1 MGSFNKLAPW
11 LCCALLMPGLAQSAQ
26 VTAAQSAGAAA
37 YVDVLDLPAKAS
49 ALARQ
54 SPLLDLAQAGK
65 RLVAV
70 GQRGHILYSDDD
82 GRHWQQAGVPVSVDL
97 TAVAFPSPE
106 QGWAVGGD
114 GVVLHSADGGASWQ
128 KQLDGR
134 QIGEL
139 VLQHYSAKARAEPDN
154 EQWAALVEEGRR
166 LIEEGADKPLLDV
179 WFADDRVGYV
189 VGVFNLIL
197 RTEDGGQHWTPMQDS
212 TDNPDGLHLNA
223 IARAGESLYLAGE
236 QGLLRKWDEAAQ
248 RFVALPSPYEGSF
261 FGLIGRPGELLVYG
275 LRGHVYRSTD
285 GGANWVQL
293 ASKLPISIS
302 AAVQDA
308 GGHVRLFT
316 QAGHMLLVDG
326 DRPLQLV
333 AEAEPSP
340 VAGALLT
347 PEGALA
353 LVGNRGVRTLAVN

>member
-37 YVDVLDLPAKAS
+37 YVDVLDLPAKPS

-134 QIGEL
+134 QINALLER
-139 VLQHYSAKARAEPDN
+139 SAAEPDGF
-154 EQWAALVEEGRR
+154 LCR
-166 LIEEGADKPLLDV
+166 LQP
-179 WFADDRVGYV
+179 
-189 VGVFNLIL
+189 
-197 RTEDGGQHWTPMQDS
+197 P
-212 TDNPDGLHLNA
+212 
-223 IARAGESLYLAGE
+223 
-236 QGLLRKWDEAAQ
+236 
-248 RFVALPSPYEGSF
+248 
-261 FGLIGRPGELLVYG
+261 
-275 LRGHVYRSTD
+275 
-285 GGANWVQL
+285 GGAG
-293 ASKLPISIS
+293 S
-302 AAVQDA
+302 AAVPGDA
-308 GGHVRLFT
+308 SGGGEPGFPSVET
-316 QAGHMLLVDG
+316 GAGFHLSPFREETEEQLLY
-326 DRPLQLV
+326 
-333 AEAEPSP
+333 
-340 VAGALLT
+340 
-347 PEGALA
+347 
-353 LVGNRGVRTLAVN
+353 GVTVVMTGKS